1 METNMFT
8 SESFSFVESVP
19 IIIAFYIA
27 VTILAVNIVGRKR
40 KWYELIVLAM
50 VLSGFIILISFNITE
65 IILNPKHIYGIK
77 YSFFLSRHKDPL
89 TYGLVL
95 LFNVFFYTLSS
106 FYSVFVHET
115 TLKNLMIKNT
125 VLFIPLNFLFFLLF
139 ISYTVQKTYFDPLY
153 FAEIYIGTGIGFI
166 SAKKIKTI
174 LCKRGSYDKG

>member
-1 METNMFT
+1 MLFR
-8 SESFSFVESVP
+8 S
-19 IIIAFYIA
+19 
-27 VTILAVNIVGRKR
+27 
-40 KWYELIVLAM
+40 
-50 VLSGFIILISFNITE
+50 
-65 IILNPKHIYGIK
+65 
-77 YSFFLSRHKDPL
+77 KDPL

>member
-1 METNMFT
+1 MFT

-115 TLKNLMIKNT
+115 TLKILMIKNT

-139 ISYTVQKTYFDPLY
+139 ISNTVQKTYFDPLY

-174 LCKRGSYDKG
+174 LYKRDSYDKG

>member
-1 METNMFT
+1 MFT

-50 VLSGFIILISFNITE
+50 VLSGFIVLISFNITE

>member
-1 METNMFT
+1 MFT

-89 TYGLVL
+89 TYGLVV

>member
-1 METNMFT
+1 MFT

-115 TLKNLMIKNT
+115 TLKILMIKNT
-125 VLFIPLNFLFFLLF
+125 VLFIPLNFLFFFLF
-139 ISYTVQKTYFDPLY
+139 ISNTVQKTYFDPLY

-174 LCKRGSYDKG
+174 LYKRDSYDKG

>member
-50 VLSGFIILISFNITE
+50 ILSGFIILISFNITE

-115 TLKNLMIKNT
+115 TLKILMIKNT

-139 ISYTVQKTYFDPLY
+139 ISHTVQKTYFDPLY

-174 LCKRGSYDKG
+174 LYKRDSYDKG

>member
-1 METNMFT
+1 MFT

-27 VTILAVNIVGRKR
+27 VTILAVNIAGRKR
-40 KWYELIVLAM
+40 KWYELIVLTT

-77 YSFFLSRHKDPL
+77 YSFFLSRHNDPL
-89 TYGLVL
+89 TYGLML
-95 LFNVFFYTLSS
+95 LFNLFFYALSS
-106 FYSVFVHET
+106 FYSALVHET
-115 TLKNLMIKNT
+115 TLKKLMIKNT
-125 VLFIPLNFLFFLLF
+125 VLFIPLNFLFFLLL

-166 SAKKIKTI
+166 SAKKFKTL
-174 LCKRGSYDKG
+174 LCKRGNYDKG

>member
-1 METNMFT
+1 MFT

>member
-1 METNMFT
+1 MFT

-106 FYSVFVHET
+106 FYLVFVHET